1 MVSLTSSATL
11 ERGGCTY
18 GLLAKRQGSLDH
30 RRIEER
36 VGNVYVVRDDRRR
49 LGRHYP
55 RPNHTP
61 RTNVACTRNQVQPR
75 RVVGSERDVRL
86 FLPSLVL
93 ACSICGYLVECAETL
108 SSTANN
114 ATVATIPVTT
124 TSHTLFLRIA
134 REGEG
139 EGEQAIARARGR
151 SVASVEALS
160 RGGAERQAKALC
172 TFRVSHS
179 TRDICPI
186 SQTDA
191 ISHHARL
198 SRTDCAAMA
207 NDC

>member
-1 MVSLTSSATL
+1 MCGIVMVSLTSSATL

-36 VGNVYVVRDDRRR
+36 VGNVHVVRDDRRR

-160 RGGAERQAKALC
+160 RKL
-172 TFRVSHS
+172 RVLFEYL
-179 TRDICPI
+179 TRR
-186 SQTDA
+186 A
-191 ISHHARL
+191 IFARYHK
-198 SRTDCAAMA
+198 RM
-207 NDC
+207 

>member
-36 VGNVYVVRDDRRR
+36 VGNVHVVRDDRRR

-134 REGEG
+134 RGRGRGRASNSEGERELYRIG
-139 EGEQAIARARGR
+139 
-151 SVASVEALS
+151 
-160 RGGAERQAKALC
+160 GGAERQPKALC

-186 SQTDA
+186 SQTNV
-191 ISHHARL
+191 ISQPALL
-198 SRTDCAAMA
+198 SRTDCAVVGGTIASV
-207 NDC
+207 CG